1 MSKKIK
7 SQTILRIEH
16 IPGELPVDYEE
27 RSKRHSH
34 QEFDDQGNL
43 LVEINYSSEGDMT
56 DKSEFRY
63 DEKGRLMETIIYDE
77 NEEVLERKVASRDA
91 EGRML
96 REEVFYLD
104 GSVDTYHYF
113 YDEEGQMTALEV
125 VDDEDSTEYTES
137 YSYEDG
143 KLVKTERFD
152 ENGNV
157 TFRQEDTYVNG
168 QLSERKIWSDEET
181 ESYTL
186 VHRFNERGL
195 REQELRYNSKDQ
207 LIERNIFE
215 DDGTGRIVRIIEE
228 NKLRKNTT
236 DFSFDDQGRLVHQV
250 ECDINGA
257 VNHEVN
263 RNYDEEGRVATVMVD
278 MMQRPSGQ
286 PLTYTLTYLYTYHN

>member
-1 MSKKIK
+1 
-7 SQTILRIEH
+7 
-16 IPGELPVDYEE
+16 
-27 RSKRHSH
+27 
-34 QEFDDQGNL
+34 
-43 LVEINYSSEGDMT
+43 
-56 DKSEFRY
+56 
-63 DEKGRLMETIIYDE
+63 
-77 NEEVLERKVASRDA
+77 
-91 EGRML
+91 
-96 REEVFYLD
+96 
-104 GSVDTYHYF
+104 
-113 YDEEGQMTALEV
+113 
-125 VDDEDSTEYTES
+125 
-137 YSYEDG
+137 
-143 KLVKTERFD
+143 
-152 ENGNV
+152 
-157 TFRQEDTYVNG
+157 
-168 QLSERKIWSDEET
+168 
-181 ESYTL
+181 